1 MSDIVNGIVG
11 FPDAKLVKKTV
22 TYDYKNPT
30 LHFEFKDVDVY
41 EFSLDEQGEY
51 IDD

>member
-1 MSDIVNGIVG
+1 MNNKNIGVIG

-30 LHFEFKDVDVY
+30 LHFEFKDIDVY
-41 EFSLDEQGEY
+41 EFFLDELREKGT
-51 IDD
+51 